1 MKAISN
7 TREKNIGIVTFL
19 YTNYGA
25 LLQAYALQRYLKNE
39 NVNVVNIYFKT
50 NWHENAA
57 RVFNLYG
64 TFKSKISQ
72 LFFTLIRY
80 RGLKNRKLRTDL
92 FRNKY
97 FNLSTT
103 YRTIEDFVSRPPLFD
118 IYISGSDQVFNPHGD
133 YRDVFYL
140 NFDKGGSKKI
150 AYSASFGI
158 NEFTDDVTR
167 IVLPLVHDFDAISCR
182 EKDGADYLR
191 DILGREVYWV
201 VDPTFLLRAEEWDE
215 ICILP
220 NLKSKYIFVYAL
232 ADEKSLIEIA
242 KRIKKK
248 TGFKIICV
256 RGNTRDFISA
266 DKCIYGSGPAEFI
279 GLIRNAEY
287 VVTDSY
293 HGTIFSIIFNKAF
306 YTFISRPKVAS
317 RIYSLINL
325 LQCSDRIITKDSFKS
340 FTFDNEVAV
349 PKIEQLE
356 EMIKHSKMFIS
367 KEILL

>member
-1 MKAISN
+1 MKGIN
-7 TREKNIGIVTFL
+7 TAGEKNIGIVTFL

-39 NVNVVNIYFKT
+39 NFNVVNIYFKT
-50 NWHENAA
+50 IEHENDS
-57 RVFNLYG
+57 RVFNFYG

-80 RGLKNRKLRTDL
+80 RGLKKRKLRTDL
-92 FRNKY
+92 FKNKY
-97 FNLSTT
+97 FNLSPI
-103 YRTIEDFVSRPPLFD
+103 YRTIEDFISRPPLFD
-118 IYISGSDQVFNPHGD
+118 IYISGSDQVFNPYGD

-140 NFDKGGSKKI
+140 NFDKGRSKKI

-167 IVLPLVHDFDAISCR
+167 MVLPLVQDFDAISCR

-191 DILGREVYWV
+191 DVLGREVFWV
-201 VDPTFLLRAEEWDE
+201 ADPTFLLKVEEWDE
-215 ICILP
+215 ICVLP
-220 NLKSKYIFVYAL
+220 KLKGKYIFVYAL

-266 DKCIYGSGPAEFI
+266 DKCIYGCGPAEFI
-279 GLIRNAEY
+279 GLIRKAEY

-317 RIYSLINL
+317 RIYSLFNL
-325 LQCSDRIITKDSFKS
+325 LECSDRVVTKEKIDC
-340 FTFDNEVAV
+340 FTFDNKVALHNTE
-349 PKIEQLE
+349 KLE
-356 EMIKHSKMFIS
+356 EMIRHSRVFIS
-367 KEILL
+367 KEILK

>member
-1 MKAISN
+1 MTNSK
-7 TREKNIGIVTFL
+7 EKSVGIVTFL

-25 LLQAYALQRYLKNE
+25 LLQAFALQQYLKKE
-39 NVNVVNIYFKT
+39 NPNIVNIYFKT
-50 NWHENAA
+50 KWHEKDA

-64 TFKSKISQ
+64 SFKSKIGQ

-80 RGLKNRKLRTDL
+80 RGLRNRKKRTDS

-97 FNLSTT
+97 LSLSPI
-103 YRTIEDFVSRPPLFD
+103 YRTIEDFVSKPPFFD

-150 AYSASFGI
+150 AYSASFGV
-158 NEFTDDVTR
+158 NEFTDDVTE
-167 IVLPLVHDFDAISCR
+167 IVLPLVQDFDAISCR
-182 EKDGADYLR
+182 EKDGADYLCE
-191 DILGREVYWV
+191 ILGREVNWV
-201 VDPTFLLRAEEWDE
+201 VDPTFLLGAEEWQDV
-215 ICILP
+215 CVLP
-220 NLKSKYIFVYAL
+220 NVRGKYIFVYAL

-242 KRIKKK
+242 TRIKKK

-266 DKCIYGSGPAEFI
+266 DKCVYGCGPAEFI
-279 GLIRNAEY
+279 GLIRNSEC

-293 HGTIFSIIFNKAF
+293 HGTIFSVIFNKAF
-306 YTFISRPKVAS
+306 YTFISRPKVSS

-325 LQCSDRIITKDSFKS
+325 LHCEDRIITHDILNVFEFVGIES
-340 FTFDNEVAV
+340 V
-349 PKIEQLE
+349 PRRDKLD
-356 EMIKHSKMFIS
+356 EMIKQSKEFIS
-367 KEILL
+367 KNIFY

>member
-1 MKAISN
+1 MSVKIKK
-7 TREKNIGIVTFL
+7 TVGIVTFL

-39 NVNVVNIYFKT
+39 NVEVLNIYFKT
-50 NWHENAA
+50 KWHQNDE
-57 RVFNLYG
+57 RVFKLYG
-64 TFKSKISQ
+64 SFKSKISQ
-72 LFFTLIRY
+72 LFFTVIRY
-80 RGLKNRKLRTDL
+80 RGLYNRKHRTDL

-103 YRTIEDFVSRPPLFD
+103 YRTIEDFVFGPPEVD
-118 IYISGSDQVFNPHGD
+118 IYISGSDQVFNPYGD

-140 NFDKGGSKKI
+140 NFDKRSSKKI

-158 NEFTDDVTR
+158 NEFTEEVTR
-167 IVLPLVHDFDAISCR
+167 IVLPLVQDFDAISCR

-191 DILGREVYWV
+191 TILGKEAYWV
-201 VDPTFLLRAEEWDE
+201 VDPTFLLTAQEWE
-215 ICILP
+215 KVCILP
-220 NLKSKYIFVYAL
+220 KLKSKYIFVYAL

-287 VVTDSY
+287 VITDSY

-325 LQCSDRIITKDSFKS
+325 LQSSDRIITKDSFNS
-340 FTFDNEVAV
+340 FTLDNEVAV
-349 PKIEQLE
+349 PKIEKLE